1 MRGGA
6 YSTRSMTA
14 ARKITGYAYPGLD
27 GMRLDAWD
35 FVNLMV
41 FEVVDDHYIVGYSL
55 CNYDICITDVVILLF
70 LTGAEIVW
78 QSFSFM

>member
-1 MRGGA
+1 
-6 YSTRSMTA
+6 MTA

-27 GMRLDAWD
+27 GVRLDAWD